1 MSFRFYPERIDSVGQ
16 KSGTVGEELLIPV
29 PGIDGMRI
37 TIPQLS
43 VSCGAN
49 AQTLRLLQVK
59 EMDLM
64 QAIDEASKTI
74 GLNEIE
80 TDLNGRL
87 VALETNDGD
96 WLFLTV
102 TSSDGKDHTFTD
114 EINTLK
120 AGGRFLLIAEDTDE
134 LNQRIPLASGEE
146 THINDNAPGRLFARD
161 FCYPVV
167 ISITNDTTAV
177 EFNSASVVY
186 ICK

>member
-1 MSFRFYPERIDSVGQ
+1 MSFRFYPERVDSIGQ
-16 KSGTVGEELLIPV
+16 KSGVVSEDLLIPI

-49 AQTLRLLQVK
+49 AQNLTLLQVK
-59 EMDLM
+59 EQDLM
-64 QAIDEASKTI
+64 SVVDVPSKTI
-74 GLNEIE
+74 TTEEID
-80 TDLNGRL
+80 TDLADRL
-87 VALETNDGD
+87 IALETLDGD
-96 WLFLTV
+96 WLFLKV
-102 TSSDGKDHTFTD
+102 TSSAAKDHTFTED
-114 EINTLK
+114 ISNVKT
-120 AGGRFLLIAEDTDE
+120 GGRFLLIAEETDD

-146 THINDNAPGRLFARD
+146 TLVNDNAPGRLFARD

-167 ISITNDTTAV
+167 ISITNETTAV